1 MSKSIHYIGSFI
13 VEKESSI
20 AVSEQTCTDS
30 DKSHAPQIEVLASGL
45 DGPRG
50 LTFGP
55 DGALYVTE
63 AGRGGPGAS
72 IPSPSV
78 PGAVLSY
85 GATGAITRIQ
95 DGIVERVI
103 TSLPSLALPDGS
115 DAAGV
120 NDIEFDAYGNAY
132 AIIGFAGNPALRDS
146 VIQVPDFS
154 QLIAIENFDG
164 GASWTR
170 LVDLGAY
177 EQANNPDGQDVNTNV
192 FDLLIENNTA
202 YVLDA
207 GGNDLLSLRAFSSA
221 GPTLETVFPTRTA
234 INPFTG
240 EEIVQQ
246 SVPNSIT
253 VGPDGAFYV
262 GELTGFPFQEGS
274 ARVYRIGAE
283 GEPEVYAEGFTNIID
298 LAFDQSGGLYVL
310 EYDADAIL
318 NGGETGAL
326 IYISPDG
333 STQTTIA
340 DDELIN
346 PTGLTLGSNGD
357 IYISNKGFVPGQG
370 EVLRIRPGDYP
381 FSPDPLYNQV
391 KHYTTTIAAD
401 GDPADVYYP
410 VVPDAT
416 ADQLPI
422 ALMLQGALVD
432 KADYSNYA
440 EEVASY
446 GFVVV
451 VSNNERTVS
460 GPDGQAITGLLAD
473 QQQVKDVLDQMK
485 VEDAAA
491 DSPIFEIVDT
501 EKLGLLG
508 HSFGGYAGLAAI
520 QNINDP
526 AVSSGDYTR
535 PPELMA
541 GVFYGTNFQ
550 SPTNSGIF
558 PPIDNQDIPVGLI
571 AGTLDG
577 VSDFGEV
584 ASTYV
589 KIQDPPKAL
598 IAVDGANHYSITNED
613 NVARDPNRPTLDQ
626 ATANGAIGRWSG
638 LFLRSHLLGDQGA
651 FDYIYNTGGDL
662 DPNVSVISQTPSGS

>member
-1 MSKSIHYIGSFI
+1 MDIA
-13 VEKESSI
+13 SI
-20 AVSEQTCTDS
+20 AIAEQTYTGS
-30 DKSHAPQIEVLASGL
+30 NESHAPQIEVLANGL

-50 LTFGP
+50 LTFGS

-72 IPSPSV
+72 IPSPSI
-78 PGAVLSY
+78 PNAVLSY

-95 DGIVERVI
+95 DGVVERVV
-103 TSLPSLALPDGS
+103 TGLPSLALPDGS
-115 DAAGV
+115 DAAGI

-132 AIIGFAGNPALRDS
+132 GIVGFAGNPALRDS
-146 VIQVPDFS
+146 IVQVPDFS
-154 QLIAIENFDG
+154 QLITIENFDDD
-164 GASWTR
+164 ASWTR

-177 EQANNPDGQDVNTNV
+177 EQANNPDGQDVNTNL
-192 FDLLIENNTA
+192 FDLLIEDNTA

-207 GGNDLLSLRAFSSA
+207 GGNDLLSLKAFSSA
-221 GPTLETVFPTRTA
+221 EPTLETVLPTRAA
-234 INPFTG
+234 INPSTG

-246 SVPNSIT
+246 SVPTSIT

-262 GELTGFPFQEGS
+262 SELTAFPFEEGN
-274 ARVYRIGAE
+274 ARVYRIGEE

-298 LAFDQSGGLYVL
+298 LKFDQSGGLYVL

-318 NGGETGAL
+318 NGGEAGAL
-326 IYISPDG
+326 IYVSPDG
-333 STQTTIA
+333 STRNTIT
-340 DDELIN
+340 DELIN

-370 EVLRIRPGDYP
+370 EVLRIRPEGDLS
-381 FSPDPLYNQV
+381 FSPDPLYEQV
-391 KHYTTTIAAD
+391 EHYSTTIAAD

-422 ALMLQGALVD
+422 ALMLQGGLVD

-440 EEVASY
+440 EQVASY

-451 VSNNERTVS
+451 VPNNERKIT
-460 GPDGQAITGLLAD
+460 GPDGQEITGLLAD
-473 QQQVKDVLDQMK
+473 QQQVNDVLNQIR
-485 VEDAAA
+485 VEDTNSN
-491 DSPIFEIVDT
+491 SPIFEIVDT

-508 HSFGGYAGLAAI
+508 HSLGGYAGLAAI

-526 AVSSGDYTR
+526 AVSSDDYTR

-550 SPTNSGIF
+550 SSMNSGIF
-558 PPIDNQDIPVGLI
+558 PSVDNQDIPVGLI

-589 KIQDPPKAL
+589 KLQDPPKAL
-598 IAVDGANHYSITNED
+598 IIVDGANHYGITNED
-613 NVARDPNRPTLDQ
+613 NIVRDPNRPTLDQ
-626 ATANGAIGRWSG
+626 ATANSAIGRWSG

-662 DPNVSVISQTPSGS
+662 DPNVSVVSQNSSGF

>member
-1 MSKSIHYIGSFI
+1 M
-13 VEKESSI
+13 EKESSI
-20 AVSEQTCTDS
+20 AVLEQTYNDS
-30 DKSHAPQIEVLASGL
+30 DESNAPQIEVLASGL

-50 LTFGP
+50 LTFGS

-72 IPSPSV
+72 IPSPSI
-78 PGAVLSY
+78 PDAVLSY

-95 DGIVERVI
+95 DGVVERVV
-103 TSLPSLALPDGS
+103 TGLPSLALPDGS

-132 AIIGFAGNPALRDS
+132 AIVGFAGNPALRDR

-154 QLIAIENFDG
+154 QLIAIENFDDN
-164 GASWTR
+164 ASWTR
-170 LVDLGAY
+170 LADLGAY
-177 EQANNPDGQDVNTNV
+177 EKANNPDGQDVNTNI
-192 FDLLIENNTA
+192 FDLLIEDNTA

-207 GGNDLLSLRAFSSA
+207 GGNDLLSLRAFSSEE
-221 GPTLETVFPTRTA
+221 PTLKTVFPTRAA
-234 INPFTG
+234 INPSTG

-246 SVPNSIT
+246 SVPTAIT
-253 VGPDGAFYV
+253 VGSDGAFYI
-262 GELTGFPFQEGS
+262 GELTAFPFEKGN
-274 ARVYRIGAE
+274 ARIYRIGE
-283 GEPEVYAEGFTNIID
+283 DGEAEVYAEGFTNIID

-318 NGGETGAL
+318 NGGEAGAL

-333 STQTTIA
+333 STRTTIIN
-340 DDELIN
+340 DELTN

-357 IYISNKGFVPGQG
+357 IYISNKGFIPGQG
-370 EVLRIRPGDYP
+370 EVLRIRLEGDLP
-381 FSPDPLYNQV
+381 FSPDPLYEQV
-391 KHYTTTIAAD
+391 EHYTTTIAAD
-401 GDPADVYYP
+401 GDSADIYYP
-410 VVPDAT
+410 VVPSAT
-416 ADQLPI
+416 ADQFPI

-451 VSNNERTVS
+451 VPNNERTIA
-460 GPDGQAITGLLAD
+460 GPDGQNITGLLAD
-473 QQQVKDVLDQMK
+473 QQQVNDVLAQMK
-485 VEDAAA
+485 VEDADS

-550 SPTNSGIF
+550 SPENSGTF
-558 PPIDNQDIPVGLI
+558 PPIDNQGIPVGLI

-577 VSDFGEV
+577 VSDFGEA

-589 KIQDPPKAL
+589 KIQDLQKAL
-598 IAVDGANHYSITNED
+598 IVVDGTNHYGITNKD
-613 NVARDPNRPTLDQ
+613 NIARDPNRSTLDQ

-651 FDYIYNTGGDL
+651 SNYIYNTGDDL
-662 DPNVSVISQTPSGS
+662 DPNVSVISQNP